1 MKRSY
6 HRRWAL
12 SRYLCLLCMLVS
24 FDCTVWVPVTVRIS
38 QFYISKAH
46 TGSVSTHFSLYFK
59 TFSSLVCTERA
70 WTNSKSRLCEKEKK
84 KRNHGPVD
92 FVS

>member
-6 HRRWAL
+6 HRRWTL
-12 SRYLCLLCMLVS
+12 GRYLCLSCRLIP
-24 FDCTVWVPVTVRIS
+24 FDCTVWVTVHTS
-38 QFYISKAH
+38 QSYISKAH
-46 TGSVSTHFSLYFK
+46 TGSVSTHFSSLFQN
-59 TFSSLVCTERA
+59 FSSLVCAERA

-84 KRNHGPVD
+84 KRNDGPVD